1 MMRNPPLIKPMQLD
15 ALALPSQEVMRN
27 GVSLYRLGGNNNG
40 AVRLDILFKGGYA
53 VQEKPLQAMFVNRML
68 REGAGSLS
76 AAEISQ
82 KLDYYGAWIDMY
94 SSQECNHIT
103 LYTLSKHFIPLLGLL
118 ETMVKNPT
126 FPEENLE
133 TTKRNNKSFYMIN
146 SRKVDV
152 VSQRYFEHSLWG
164 EGHPLAHIVVPEDY
178 DAITVDD
185 LWSYYRKVYASC
197 NCSIFIAGTFD
208 ECMTNAVAATFGNEE
223 WGAGEPVGSIL
234 LPPAA
239 TMYGRR
245 NIAVKDTMQS
255 AVKIGFMAMD
265 SSHSD
270 FHRFRVLSVL
280 FGGYFGS
287 RLMSNIREENGYTY
301 HISAEL
307 DAYGNRNSFMISSEA
322 ANEYVEPLIFEVKRE
337 IKRLLDEPIPEAEVE
352 LVRNYIMG
360 ELCREYEG
368 LSAKSEVFI
377 NAWLSG
383 EKFSSVNDY
392 ISTVQSV
399 GAAELREVA
408 RKYLS
413 SGDMIEI
420 VAGAV

>member
-1 MMRNPPLIKPMQLD
+1 MQLD

-27 GVSLYRLGGNNNG
+27 GVSLYRLGGSNNG
-40 AVRLDILFKGGYA
+40 AVRLDILFKGGYG

-94 SSQECNHIT
+94 SSQGCNHIT

-178 DAITVDD
+178 DSITVDD
-185 LWSYYRKVYASC
+185 LWSYYRMVYASC

-208 ECMTNAVAATFGNEE
+208 DSMINAVAAAFGCEE
-223 WGAGEPVGSIL
+223 WGAGEPVGNIL

-239 TMYGRR
+239 TIYGRR
-245 NIAVKDTMQS
+245 NIVVKDTMQS

-265 SSHSD
+265 SSHPD

-307 DAYGNRNSFMISSEA
+307 DAYGNGNSFMISSEA
-322 ANEYVEPLIFEVKRE
+322 ANEYVEPLIVEVKRE
-337 IKRLLDEPIPEAEVE
+337 IRRLLEEPVPEAEVE

-392 ISTVQSV
+392 INTVQSV

-413 SGDMIEI
+413 TGNMIEI

>member
-1 MMRNPPLIKPMQLD
+1 MQLD

-27 GVSLYRLGGNNNG
+27 GVSLYRLGGSNNG
-40 AVRLDILFKGGYA
+40 AVRLDILFKGGYG

-94 SSQECNHIT
+94 SSQGCNHIT

-178 DAITVDD
+178 DSITVDD

-208 ECMTNAVAATFGNEE
+208 DSMINAVAAAFGCEE
-223 WGAGEPVGSIL
+223 WGAGEPVGNIL

-239 TMYGRR
+239 TIYGRR
-245 NIAVKDTMQS
+245 NIVVKDTMQS

-265 SSHSD
+265 SSHPD

-307 DAYGNRNSFMISSEA
+307 DAYGNGNSFMISSEA
-322 ANEYVEPLIFEVKRE
+322 ANEYVEPLIVEVKRE
-337 IKRLLDEPIPEAEVE
+337 IRRLLEEPVPEAEVE

-392 ISTVQSV
+392 INTVQSV

-413 SGDMIEI
+413 TGNMIEI